1 MAKPLTALLIAAVI
15 LGGTCVGIAEP
26 FFCGSANVYNGYYDR
41 HFYRGYGDLYDCR
54 YKRDIY
60 AELQRDKDDREI
72 IALIKKFPPDDL
84 IQSNLQKRME
94 AIISTN
100 FTANTNAAPME
111 IVPGLSRSN

>member
-1 MAKPLTALLIAAVI
+1 MAKPLTALSIAAVM
-15 LGGTCVGIAEP
+15 LCGTCAGLAEP
-26 FFCGSANVYNGYYDR
+26 FFYGSANTYYDR
-41 HFYRGYGDLYDCR
+41 NFYRGYGDLYDCR

-72 IALIKKFPPDDL
+72 IALIKKYPPDDL
-84 IQSNLQKRME
+84 VHSNLQKRME

-111 IVPGLSRSN
+111 IVPGLSSGN